1 MIGQCPI
8 IFTLLP
14 FPIFFENFFKIFI
27 DLGTLYLAI
36 AMQCIPTPYL
46 FILTARL
53 API

>member
-36 AMQCIPTPYL
+36 AMYPNTLSLY
-46 FILTARL
+46 FNS
-53 API
+53 